1 MSSPVVFEI
10 SHCKQKTY
18 NNIFQAG
25 GVLAMG
31 WGPPARAQPCHGT
44 EDRLPRR
51 SKRREHIVR
60 QQAETLLG
68 LRATLPKHE
77 PKRDAATQTGPD
89 ATPRT
94 SLRQLANAVARVP
107 ASATDQKAIEVRRAL
122 RNLHLLL
129 RSERLY
135 VKDHPLR
142 LDSLDSAYDSIRN
155 ATEILG
161 GLEIRVERGGLVAPR
176 IGDAHLPD
184 ARGEMQALAID
195 LQRAGIHVMTFSKK
209 FHVGELDTLA
219 GLVKASLLKS
229 EDPANSAGNAW
240 WPARLLENRVEG
252 ISINTQTERRV
263 DTVLASL
270 IAALVAYGGHSPRE
284 TTDAPIQAPDF
295 DDLVACLR
303 LLARL
308 TPPLESARGLSP
320 EEAARAIHG
329 AMEEASRD
337 SVCMLLSSVSQY
349 GPREGERPQPYLLR
363 LSEHLIFEFLGA
375 EFSSGSL
382 TASSVRPTIN
392 RLSDVMVDAG
402 GYSGPH
408 SSQHL
413 SSLAVTWAT
422 DTHREQ
428 LIDRFWLELPPRE
441 KSAVLRG
448 PDVWCVPVAALR
460 HTLGQLADAGADAPR
475 REARNI
481 ILNYARRIEHAD
493 PSARRSVAAGLNEM
507 SSIIESLWPNQLPED
522 LSRGAMKALDEEKA
536 PETAALLAAFVESL
550 GRIAVNRA
558 DYSGFENILTS
569 LERAPQDKEHGHVA
583 TLANRLVVQDRWLLL
598 VDAALANRPLDPC
611 LPRLLQRDPERLLD
625 RLTLLLTE
633 PRGAE
638 MVPAMARLLR
648 TIGVPV
654 LNLLETRLYEARRQ
668 RVTAAIKLLAAS
680 DPERLLRGLARAM
693 ASWEWNLQDLAVS
706 ELSRPNNAA
715 SALTTAFVFSAIL
728 ADAHPMVVPMMIDQ
742 LGLAQETTAVPQ
754 LMEIAAGEHESLRD
768 QFVRIKAI
776 EALGRMRAPEAAE
789 LLRRLSENRDGL
801 TYAEPAGLR
810 AAAEDAL
817 ALIENRP
824 SFKQAAA
831 AFGAPAQSSSG
842 YVIPRRYTRVP
853 LDSPLRAQIEGA
865 PAGLTRVRT
874 ISLGG
879 AYLESP
885 RKLSVGDSIKLEVRA
900 GLRKIN
906 FTAVV
911 RNIGPD
917 GGGVEFV
924 HMRDEDR
931 EKLRKLVQRH
941 LQL

>member
-1 MSSPVVFEI
+1 VEI
-10 SHCKQKTY
+10 P
-18 NNIFQAG
+18 
-25 GVLAMG
+25 L
-31 WGPPARAQPCHGT
+31 
-44 EDRLPRR
+44 
-51 SKRREHIVR
+51 VR
-60 QQAETLLG
+60 
-68 LRATLPKHE
+68 RATLSINE
-77 PKRDAATQTGPD
+77 AKREAASQASPD

-94 SLRQLANAVARVP
+94 SLRQLAYAVARVP
-107 ASATDQKAIEVRRAL
+107 ASIMDQKASEVQHAL
-122 RNLHLLL
+122 RNLHLLM

-135 VKDHPLR
+135 EKDHPLR
-142 LDSLDSAYDSIRN
+142 LDSLDSAYDSIRSV
-155 ATEILG
+155 TELLG

-184 ARGEMQALAID
+184 SRGEMQSLAAD
-195 LQRAGIHVMTFSKK
+195 LQRAGIHALAFLKK

-219 GLVKASLLKS
+219 RLVKASLLKS
-229 EDPANSAGNAW
+229 EDPANGTGNSW

-270 IAALVAYGGHSPRE
+270 IGALVAYGGHSPRE
-284 TTDAPIQAPDF
+284 KADSPIQPPDF

-303 LLARL
+303 LLAQL

-349 GPREGERPQPYLLR
+349 GPRDGERPQPYLLR
-363 LSEHLIFEFLGA
+363 LSENITFEFLGA

-382 TASSVRPTIN
+382 TASSVRPTIS
-392 RLSDVMVDAG
+392 RLSDVIVEAG

-422 DTHREQ
+422 DTYREQ
-428 LIDRFWLELPPRE
+428 LVDKFWLELAPRE

-460 HTLGQLADAGADAPR
+460 HTLRQLAEAGADAPR

-481 ILNYARRIEHAD
+481 VLNYARRIEHAEA
-493 PSARRSVAAGLNEM
+493 SARRFVAAGLNEL

-522 LSRGAMKALDEEKA
+522 LSRGAMKALDAEKS

-550 GRIAVNRA
+550 GRIAVNRG
-558 DYSGFENILTS
+558 DYSGFETILTG
-569 LERAPQDKEHGHVA
+569 LERAPHDKEHDHMSA
-583 TLANRLVVQDRWLLL
+583 LAHRLVAQDRWLLL
-598 VDAALANRPLDPC
+598 VDAALANRPLDPV

-625 RLTLLLTE
+625 RMTLLLTE
-633 PRGAE
+633 PRGPE

-668 RVTAAIKLLAAS
+668 RVTAAIKLLAAV

-706 ELSRPNNAA
+706 ELSRPNNSS
-715 SALTTAFVFSAIL
+715 SAVSTAFVFSAIL

-754 LMEIAAGEHESLRD
+754 LMEIAAGEHEVLRD

-776 EALGRMRAPEAAE
+776 EALGRMRASEAAE
-789 LLRRLSENRDGL
+789 LLRKLAENREGL

-865 PAGLTRVRT
+865 PAGLSRVKT

-885 RKLSVGDSIKLEVRA
+885 RKLSIGDPIKLEVRA

-917 GGGVEFV
+917 GSGIEFV

>member
-1 MSSPVVFEI
+1 LV
-10 SHCKQKTY
+10 
-18 NNIFQAG
+18 
-25 GVLAMG
+25 
-31 WGPPARAQPCHGT
+31 
-44 EDRLPRR
+44 
-51 SKRREHIVR
+51 
-60 QQAETLLG
+60 
-68 LRATLPKHE
+68 LRATLPVIEAKE
-77 PKRDAATQTGPD
+77 AKRDPSQSNPD
-89 ATPRT
+89 LTPRT
-94 SLRQLANAVARVP
+94 YLRQLATAVSRVP
-107 ASATDQKAIEVRRAL
+107 ASATDHKAIEVQKAL
-122 RNLHLLL
+122 RNLHLLM

-135 VKDHPLR
+135 ENNHPR
-142 LDSLDSAYDSIRN
+142 RIDSLDSAYDSIRG
-155 ATEILG
+155 ATETLG

-184 ARGEMQALAID
+184 GRGEMQALAVD
-195 LQRAGIHVMTFSKK
+195 LQRAGVHTLTFSKK

-219 GLVKASLLKS
+219 RLVKASLLRS
-229 EDPANSAGNAW
+229 EEPANGSANGW

-284 TTDAPIQAPDF
+284 RADAPIKAPDF

-337 SVCMLLSSVSQY
+337 SVTMLLSSVSQY
-349 GPREGERPQPYLLR
+349 GPHEGERPQPYLLR
-363 LSEHLIFEFLGA
+363 LSEHIVFEFLSA
-375 EFSSGSL
+375 EFSTGSL
-382 TASSVRPTIN
+382 TASSVRPTFY
-392 RLSDVMVDAG
+392 RLSDVMVEAG
-402 GYSGPH
+402 GYAGPH

-413 SSLAVTWAT
+413 SSLAVSWAT
-422 DTHREQ
+422 DTHREG
-428 LIDRFWLELPPRE
+428 LIDRFWLELSPRE

-481 ILNYARRIEHAD
+481 VLNYARRIDHAD
-493 PSARRSVAAGLNEM
+493 PSARRSVAAGLNEL
-507 SSIIESLWPNQLPED
+507 SSIFESLWPNQLPED
-522 LSRGAMKALDEEKA
+522 LSRGAMKALDTEKS

-558 DYSGFENILTS
+558 DYSGFETILTG
-569 LERAPQDKEHGHVA
+569 LERVPQDKEHGHMA
-583 TLANRLVVQDRWLLL
+583 ALASRLVAQDRWLLV
-598 VDAALANRPLDPC
+598 VDAALANRALDPV

-633 PRGAE
+633 PRGPE

-668 RVTAAIKLLAAS
+668 RVTAAIKLLAAA

-706 ELSRPNNAA
+706 ELSRPNNSA
-715 SALTTAFVFSAIL
+715 SALSTAFVFSAIL

-754 LMEIAAGEHESLRD
+754 LMEIAAGEHEVLRD

-776 EALGRMRAPEAAE
+776 EALGRLRATEAAE
-789 LLRRLSENRDGL
+789 LLRTLSGSREGL
-801 TYAEPAGLR
+801 AYAEPAGLR

-817 ALIENRP
+817 ALIEDRP

-831 AFGAPAQSSSG
+831 AFGAPGQSSSG

-853 LDSPLRAQIEGA
+853 LDSPLRAHIEGA
-865 PAGLTRVRT
+865 PAGLARVKT

-917 GGGVEFV
+917 GSGVEFV

>member
-1 MSSPVVFEI
+1 MLALFDREHLPSREVQRETEGGFRRRSMWRERTEGESPLVSRAILPLQEVKRGAPSSPT
-10 SHCKQKTY
+10 SPNT
-18 NNIFQAG
+18 
-25 GVLAMG
+25 
-31 WGPPARAQPCHGT
+31 
-44 EDRLPRR
+44 
-51 SKRREHIVR
+51 
-60 QQAETLLG
+60 
-68 LRATLPKHE
+68 
-77 PKRDAATQTGPD
+77 
-89 ATPRT
+89 TPRT
-94 SLRQLANAVARVP
+94 SLRQLANAVSQVP
-107 ASATDQKAIEVRRAL
+107 TGTTDRNAVEVIRAL
-122 RNLHLLL
+122 RNLHLLM

-135 VKDHPLR
+135 EKDHPRR
-142 LDSLDSAYDSIRN
+142 LDSLDGAYDAIRN

-161 GLEIRVERGGLVAPR
+161 GLEIRVERGGLVAPG
-176 IGDAHLPD
+176 IGDTHLPD

-195 LQRAGIHVMTFSKK
+195 LQRAGIHAIAFSKK

-219 GLVKASLLKS
+219 RLVKASLLKS
-229 EDPANSAGNAW
+229 EEPANGKGNAW

-252 ISINTQTERRV
+252 ISVNTQTERRV

-284 TTDAPIQAPDF
+284 KADAPIRVPDF
-295 DDLVACLR
+295 DDLVAGLR

-320 EEAARAIHG
+320 EEAARALHS

-363 LSEHLIFEFLGA
+363 LSENIIFEFLTA
-375 EFSSGSL
+375 EFSS
-382 TASSVRPTIN
+382 
-392 RLSDVMVDAG
+392 
-402 GYSGPH
+402 YSGPH

-413 SSLAVTWAT
+413 SSLAVSWAS

-428 LIDRFWLELPPRE
+428 LIDRFWLELSPRE

-481 ILNYARRIEHAD
+481 VLNYARRIDHAD
-493 PSARRSVAAGLNEM
+493 PSARRSVAAGLNEL

-522 LSRGAMKALDEEKA
+522 LSRGAMKALDVEKA

-550 GRIAVNRA
+550 GRIAVSRA
-558 DYSGFENILTS
+558 DYSGFESILTG
-569 LERAPQDKEHGHVA
+569 LERGPQDKEHGHMA
-583 TLANRLVVQDRWLLL
+583 ALASRLVAQDRWLLL
-598 VDAALANRPLDPC
+598 VDAALANRALDPV

-625 RLTLLLTE
+625 RMTLLLTE
-633 PRGAE
+633 PRGPE

-668 RVTAAIKLLAAS
+668 RVTAAIKLLAAT
-680 DPERLLRGLARAM
+680 DPERLLRGVARAM

-706 ELSRPNNAA
+706 ELSRPSNSA
-715 SALTTAFVFSAIL
+715 SAVSTAFVFSAIL
-728 ADAHPMVVPMMIDQ
+728 AAAHPMVVPMMIDQ

-754 LMEIAAGEHESLRD
+754 LMEIAAGEHEVLRD

-776 EALGRMRAPEAAE
+776 EALGRMRCSEAAE
-789 LLRRLSENRDGL
+789 LLRTLAESREGL

-817 ALIENRP
+817 AVIENRP
-824 SFKQAAA
+824 SFKQAMA
-831 AFGAPAQSSSG
+831 AFGAPGQSSSS
-842 YVIPRRYTRVP
+842 YVTPRRYVRVP
-853 LDSPLRAQIEGA
+853 LDSPLRAHIDGA
-865 PAGLTRVRT
+865 SAGLARVKT

-885 RKLSVGDSIKLEVRA
+885 RKLSVGDSIKLEVRS

-917 GGGVEFV
+917 GSGVEFV